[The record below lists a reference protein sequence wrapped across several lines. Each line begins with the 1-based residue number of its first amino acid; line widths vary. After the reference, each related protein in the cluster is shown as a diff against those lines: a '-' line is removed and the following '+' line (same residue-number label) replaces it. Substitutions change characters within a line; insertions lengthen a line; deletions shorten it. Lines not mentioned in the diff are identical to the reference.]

1 MADQLVYWPGFPG
14 RAEPIRLALEEAAAE
29 YDDTPGGMDELM
41 KYVTPEFVDPNGNTP
56 PFAPPILKVG
66 NHLLYQTTNILLFL
80 GPKLGL
86 IPDDELGL
94 YQVNEL
100 ALTAWDLSDEAH
112 NTHHPIGV
120 GLYYEDQKDAAAENA
135 KQFRESRIPKFF
147 GFFNRVLEQNKAS
160 NSDYL
165 VGSSLTYADLVLWQV
180 IDGLKFAFPKATERE
195 LGKLELLK
203 AFYDRVK
210 ERPRIKEYLGSK
222 RRQKYSNGLFRHY
235 EELDQ

>member
-1 MADQLVYWPGFPG
+1 
-14 RAEPIRLALEEAAAE
+14 
-29 YDDTPGGMDELM
+29 M
-41 KYVTPEFVDPNGNTP
+41 KDGNTP

-112 NTHHPIGV
+112 NTQYVPVHFHEVLVLTPLAHSHPIGV